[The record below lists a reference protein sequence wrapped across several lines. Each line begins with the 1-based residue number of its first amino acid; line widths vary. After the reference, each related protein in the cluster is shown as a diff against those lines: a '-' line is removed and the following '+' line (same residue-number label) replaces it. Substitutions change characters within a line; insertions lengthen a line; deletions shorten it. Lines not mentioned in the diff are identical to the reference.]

1 MFHRIHKP
9 SVLIATIAVT
19 QAVCLTAGVLFFA
32 SWMRTSVSEIVY
44 QQVLDDNV
52 QMTRQLTV
60 LVKHMDVG
68 DIRENSASWHKLQ
81 RVIGHIQ
88 LPNDGFVCLTD
99 ARNGDLLCHPDFN
112 GSDAPMAKTYV
123 AGKTDY
129 SKRSPAESVRAML
142 PGDDTT
148 STVTGSVRDYEGEL
162 QIIAASRMNDSD
174 LQLNVHQKTSGVEGR
189 IQHLTR
195 AVVPAGLTVA
205 GLLVAITTWSIILI
219 VRRYDARLAAINA
232 GLEATVEE
240 RTRALRKTRD
250 AVVFGLAK
258 LAESRDVDTGE
269 HLERISTYVTTLAQ
283 QLEANGH
290 ACWMD
295 RAYVD
300 NLALASSL
308 HDIGKVGIPDNVL
321 LKPGAFTPEE
331 RAQMETHAALGG
343 ACLDAIG
350 EQLGDDDFLQLSRE
364 IAYGHHEKWD
374 GTGYPA
380 QAKGEGIPVSARIVA
395 LSDVYDALRS
405 RRPYKEPMPHAQA
418 RAIIVEG
425 RGSHFDPAVVDAF
438 LACESVFERL
448 SDQGG
453 TAPQAAAN
461 PQASAA

>member
-1 MFHRIHKP
+1 MFHRIQKP
-9 SVLIATIAVT
+9 SILIATIAVT
-19 QAVCLTAGVLFFA
+19 QTACLTAGVLFFA
-32 SWMRTSVSEIVY
+32 TWMRTSVSEIVY

-60 LVKHMDVG
+60 LVQQMDVG
-68 DIRENSASWHKLQ
+68 DVRENPASWRRLQ
-81 RVIGHIQ
+81 RVIGHIE
-88 LPNDGFVCLTD
+88 LPNNGFVCLTD

-112 GSDAPMAKTYV
+112 GADTPMPKTYV

-129 SKRSPAESVRAML
+129 TTRSPAESVRAML
-142 PGDDTT
+142 PGDSTT
-148 STVTGSVRDYEGEL
+148 PTVTGSVRDYEGEL
-162 QIIAASRMNDSD
+162 QIIAASRMKDFD
-174 LQLNVHQKTSGVEGR
+174 LQLNVHQKTSGVEDR

-205 GLLVAITTWSIILI
+205 GSLVTITTWCIILI
-219 VRRYDARLAAINA
+219 VRRYDARLAAINE
-232 GLEATVEE
+232 GLEATVQE

-269 HLERISTYVTTLAQ
+269 HLERIRVYVTTLAQ
-283 QLEANGH
+283 QLETNGH
-290 ACWMD
+290 ACWVD
-295 RAYVD
+295 RAYIE

-331 RAQMETHAALGG
+331 RDQMQTHATLGG

-364 IAYGHHEKWD
+364 IAYSHHEKWD

-380 QAKGEGIPVSARIVA
+380 QAKGEEIPFSARIVA

-405 RRPYKEPMPHAQA
+405 RRPYKKPMPHAQA
-418 RAIIVEG
+418 RAIIVQG
-425 RGSHFDPAVVDAF
+425 RGTHFDPAIVDAF
-438 LACESVFERL
+438 LACESVFESL
-448 SDQGG
+448 SDQSHSAHQA
-453 TAPQAAAN
+453 TAE

>member
-19 QAVCLTAGVLFFA
+19 QAACLTAGVLFFA

-60 LVKHMDVG
+60 L
-68 DIRENSASWHKLQ
+68 
-81 RVIGHIQ
+81 
-88 LPNDGFVCLTD
+88 
-99 ARNGDLLCHPDFN
+99 
-112 GSDAPMAKTYV
+112 
-123 AGKTDY
+123 
-129 SKRSPAESVRAML
+129 
-142 PGDDTT
+142 
-148 STVTGSVRDYEGEL
+148 
-162 QIIAASRMNDSD
+162 
-174 LQLNVHQKTSGVEGR
+174 
-189 IQHLTR
+189 
-195 AVVPAGLTVA
+195 
-205 GLLVAITTWSIILI
+205 
-219 VRRYDARLAAINA
+219 
-232 GLEATVEE
+232 
-240 RTRALRKTRD
+240 
-250 AVVFGLAK
+250 
-258 LAESRDVDTGE
+258 
-269 HLERISTYVTTLAQ
+269 
-283 QLEANGH
+283 
-290 ACWMD
+290 
-295 RAYVD
+295 
-300 NLALASSL
+300 
-308 HDIGKVGIPDNVL
+308 

-331 RAQMETHAALGG
+331 RTQMETHAALGG

-380 QAKGEGIPVSARIVA
+380 QAKGEDIPASARIVA